1 VAKKQGPWR
10 AARLRA
16 AEKVA
21 LDSTA
26 TTCHDPADRVGVRR
40 TEREAAEFIA
50 DHARELAQVAR
61 AAGLDVL
68 GQMLDRAADEAQSVV
83 DAHGNGGGPRQRPQ

>member
-1 VAKKQGPWR
+1 VTFADV
-10 AARLRA
+10 
-16 AEKVA
+16 VA

-26 TTCHDPADRVGVRR
+26 TTCHHPADLGGDARM
-40 TEREAAEFIA
+40 TDREAAEFIA

-68 GQMLDRAADEAQSVV
+68 SQLLDRAADEAQCVV
-83 DAHGNGGGPRQRPQ
+83 DGHSDGGAPRHRPQ

>member
-1 VAKKQGPWR
+1 M
-10 AARLRA
+10 
-16 AEKVA
+16 
-21 LDSTA
+21 
-26 TTCHDPADRVGVRR
+26 

-68 GQMLDRAADEAQSVV
+68 SQMLDRAADEAQSVV
-83 DAHGNGGGPRQRPQ
+83 DAHADVGGSRHRPQ